1 MHVEK
6 ILSALNSAWD
16 ELIDF
21 PLPEFVRR
29 YNDNGKLNELT
40 AAAFALLGFI
50 IGGVIVLLAS
60 LVDSVIGNLAAALVF
75 ALAGWAVLSF
85 RDSGRGDSKFGKF
98 LSSCMKN
105 YDAGE
110 GGSNILMLLPGM
122 IKFVILLLLGLSGK
136 YFYIAVLLTAAFAF
150 QVAIVLSEECPAAFV
165 ERGEKAVRNFR
176 ITVIILGVLC
186 FLWCRLGTLA
196 ALAVVFAG
204 YNVAVKRLKRDGF
217 SASNISFAGT
227 LAELLLLVAGLLTI

>member
-50 IGGVIVLLAS
+50 IGGVIVLLA
-60 LVDSVIGNLAAALVF
+60 LLADSVIGNLAAALVF

-98 LSSCMKN
+98 LSGCMKN

-110 GGSNILMLLPGM
+110 GGISILLLLPGM

-136 YFYIAVLLTAAFAF
+136 YFYIVVLLTAAFAF
-150 QVAIVLSEECPAAFV
+150 QVALVLNEECPAAFV
-165 ERGEKAVRNFR
+165 ERGETAVRNFR
-176 ITVIILGVLC
+176 VTVCILGVLC
-186 FLWCRLGTLA
+186 FLGSRLGTLA
-196 ALAVVFAG
+196 ALVVVFAG
-204 YNVAVKRLKRDGF
+204 YNVAVKRLKLDGF
-217 SASNISFAGT
+217 TASNISFAGT
-227 LAELLLLVAGLLTI
+227 IAELLLLIAGLLTI